1 MSKALGGI
9 APPHEEADPGR
20 GAGRPGGG
28 HGAQHQVPQP
38 HAGASLNPAAFNA
51 KTYVQTNFPKIRST
65 LTEKATDI
73 VVLAPAVDK
82 DPAAAAKKYGTDVGS
97 GKYAFPVKATGTVKE
112 VDENFMLVAVPGV
125 PAGDKVRIP
134 LGFAITGT
142 PVRDATG
149 GMTFSDFSGQTDYQS
164 VANELKVKIRA
175 DVDVQAGPAVAQGQE
190 GDRRRCLQHRW
201 AAQLLHHPARVD
213 RGVMTAAAA
222 DEQRGD
228 VVLRAVD
235 ISKTYGVTRALK
247 GVNFDVHRGKVTAL
261 FGENGA
267 GKSTLM
273 KILSGVEQPDLGRDH
288 PRRRAGRASLHHARR
303 ATAAS
308 RSSTRS

>member
-1 MSKALGGI
+1 MSKALGGS
-9 APPHEEADPGR
+9 PHLMRRLILSPTQAS
-20 GAGRPGGG
+20 
-28 HGAQHQVPQP
+28 
-38 HAGASLNPAAFNA
+38 SLNPAAFNA

-175 DVDVQAGPAVAQGQE
+175 DV
-190 GDRRRCLQHRW
+190 
-201 AAQLLHHPARVD
+201 
-213 RGVMTAAAA
+213 T
-222 DEQRGD
+222 
-228 VVLRAVD
+228 
-235 ISKTYGVTRALK
+235 SKLDPPSLK
-247 GVNFDVHRGKVTAL
+247 GKKVTVV
-261 FGENGA
+261 GA
-267 GKSTLM
+267 YSTGGPPSSF
-273 KILSGVEQPDLGRDH
+273 IIQPVSIE
-288 PRRRAGRASLHHARR
+288 AS
-303 ATAAS
+303 
-308 RSSTRS
+308 